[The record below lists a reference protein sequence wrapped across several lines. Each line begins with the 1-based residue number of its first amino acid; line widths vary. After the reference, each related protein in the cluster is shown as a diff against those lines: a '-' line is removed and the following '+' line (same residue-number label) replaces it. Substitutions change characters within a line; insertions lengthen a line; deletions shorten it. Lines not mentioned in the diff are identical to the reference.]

1 MKLKHLKSQLAFNR
15 SQRAGILLLLGVII
29 GLLYIQ
35 FFVSFSE
42 EKTFD
47 FSSSEIVA
55 LQKQMDSLRLSE
67 VERRKPKIYPFNP
80 NFMTD
85 YKAYTLGISPAAY
98 DRLRAFRKKDQWINS
113 AGDFK
118 RVTGVSDSVLDR
130 IKVYFKFPDW
140 VTNPRPKKKGFT
152 SIFSELSFADKK
164 DLNKV
169 SKEELQEIY
178 GIGTVLSNRIVEQR
192 EQLGGFSDNLQ
203 LYSIWGLKDEVV
215 ERVILRFTVKT
226 PKTIDRMNINDS
238 SASDLATIPGVS
250 FETGKKIWEFVRIR
264 EGVKDLSELLKIEGI
279 SPRKLQLFELYLYAE

>member
-1 MKLKHLKSQLAFNR
+1 MKLKQLKSQLAFNR
-15 SQRAGILLLLGVII
+15 SQRVGILLLLGMII
-29 GLLYIQ
+29 GLVYIQ

-47 FSSSEIVA
+47 LSSSEIVA

-98 DRLRAFRKKDQWINS
+98 DRLHEFREKDQWINS
-113 AGDFK
+113 TADFK
-118 RVTGVSDSVLDR
+118 RVTGVSDSVLGT
-130 IKVYFKFPDW
+130 ISIYFKFPDW
-140 VTNPRPKKKGFT
+140 VANPRPKKKGFT
-152 SIFSELSFADKK
+152 SVSSELSFAEKK
-164 DLNKV
+164 DLN
-169 SKEELQEIY
+169 EATPDELREVN
-178 GIGTVLSNRIVEQR
+178 GIGVVLSKRIVEQR
-192 EQLGGFSDNLQ
+192 EQLGGFSDDLQ
-203 LYSIWGLKDEVV
+203 LYSIWGMKEEVV
-215 ERVILRFTVKT
+215 ERLRLQFTVKN
-226 PKTIDRMNINDS
+226 PKPMNRININAC

-264 EGVKDLSELLKIEGI
+264 EGLRDLSELLKIEGI

>member
-15 SQRAGILLLLGVII
+15 SQRVGILLLLGVII

-47 FSSSEIVA
+47 FSSSEMVA
-55 LQKQMDSLRLSE
+55 LQEQMDSLRLSE

-98 DRLRAFRKKDQWINS
+98 DRLRVFREKDQWVNS
-113 AGDFK
+113 AVDFK

-130 IKVYFKFPDW
+130 ISVYFKFPDW

-152 SIFSELSFADKK
+152 SISSELPFADKI
-164 DLNKV
+164 DLNQV
-169 SKEELQEIY
+169 TQEELQQVN
-178 GIGTVLSNRIVEQR
+178 GIGVALSKRILDQR
-192 EQLGGFSDNLQ
+192 EQLGGFSDDLQ
-203 LYSIWGLKDEVV
+203 LYGIWGLSDAVL
-215 ERVILRFTVKT
+215 ERIMFQFTVKN
-226 PKTIDRMNINDS
+226 PKPLDRLNINDS

-250 FETGKKIWEFVRIR
+250 FETGKKIWEFVRLR
-264 EGVKDLSELLKIEGI
+264 EGVTGLSELLKIEGI